1 VDLDNI
7 NFLGDDRL
15 EEWLHST
22 TATPEQ
28 VAEAVRINT
37 EGRLRALKIAFFIL
51 AGVALPAVFPSG
63 RLPDYRPGEV
73 PSGQPQGIAERDER
87 KSA

>member
-1 VDLDNI
+1 M
-7 NFLGDDRL
+7 
-15 EEWLHST
+15 
-22 TATPEQ
+22 PEQ

-37 EGRLRALKIAFFIL
+37 EARLQALKIAFFIL
-51 AGVALPAVFPSG
+51 AGLALLAIFPCG

-73 PSGQPQGIAERDER
+73 PSDQPRGLAERDER